1 MIAERQV
8 AAVGLIAKAPDG
20 REQRVAAVRRLEKT
34 EEDSGMPIRGLD
46 QIYLAT
52 DLRELRRGGIEP
64 TPQQLVLG
72 RHDLQSLPALQGR
85 LGLATIAGE
94 FLLGVVLP
102 PRGLVSLL
110 GTDALLGS
118 QLRQASIER
127 ADLLRQP
134 VGRLLRLGEKGR
146 ARIDDPRLLK
156 TLFGG
161 GPFLLSHSTAGV
173 GLLPT

>member
-1 MIAERQV
+1 VDARTILRDGLLERNPGLVQLLGLCPLLAVSNSV
-8 AAVGLIAKAPDG
+8 ANA
-20 REQRVAAVRRLEKT
+20 
-34 EEDSGMPIRGLD
+34 
-46 QIYLAT
+46 
-52 DLRELRRGGIEP
+52 
-64 TPQQLVLG
+64 LG
-72 RHDLQSLPALQGR
+72 
-85 LGLATIAGE
+85 LGLATLAGE